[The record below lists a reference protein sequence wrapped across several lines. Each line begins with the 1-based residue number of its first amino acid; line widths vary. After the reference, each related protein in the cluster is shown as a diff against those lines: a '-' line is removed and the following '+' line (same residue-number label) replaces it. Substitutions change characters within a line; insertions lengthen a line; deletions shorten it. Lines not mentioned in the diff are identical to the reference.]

1 MEGFVGVTT
10 IEVSTADVT
19 VTVVVPDT
27 PAKVALT
34 VALPTALPDTTPWLG
49 AVLLTAAT
57 DGAEETQ
64 VTNAVRFW
72 VVPSEKSPV
81 AMSCRLVLLA
91 IEMLGGVIVI
101 ALSTTDVTVKVV
113 AADTP
118 PRVAVIVVLPTPVPV
133 TTPLLLTVATP
144 LEDELQLAEAVR
156 SCLLW
161 SEKIPVAV
169 SCKLVLM
176 AMEGFTGVMVSDI
189 KVTATLSV
197 VVPVTGLPLL
207 LNVAEMVELPWL
219 RPSASPLELIVATVW
234 FDELHV
240 T

>member
-1 MEGFVGVTT
+1 MVRR
-10 IEVSTADVT
+10 
-19 VTVVVPDT
+19 
-27 PAKVALT
+27 K
-34 VALPTALPDTTPWLG
+34 
-49 AVLLTAAT
+49 
-57 DGAEETQ
+57 TQ

-81 AMSCRLVLLA
+81 AMSCRLVLWA
-91 IEMLGGVIVI
+91 IEIFGGVIVI
-101 ALSTTDVTVKVV
+101 ALSTTDVTVTVV

-118 PRVAVIVVLPTPVPV
+118 PRIAVIVVLPAPVPV

-144 LEDELQLAEAVR
+144 VEDELQVADVVR
-156 SCLLW
+156 SCVLP

-176 AMEGFTGVMVSDI
+176 AMEGFTGVMVSDV
-189 KVTATLSV
+189 KVAATPRV
-197 VVPVTGLPLL
+197 AVPVTAPLL
-207 LNVAEMVELPWL
+207 LKVAEMVALPWL
-219 RPSASPLELIVATVW
+219 WPSASPLELIVATVW